1 MAWPSGTKASTANV
15 DQGADLISLARP
27 DIKQNID
34 NVNDIIDHLNISSP
48 TNGDLLQ
55 YSSATGKWE
64 QVTASSVGT
73 QIAFFTLQ
81 GSNLKQGN
89 YTNQLDLI
97 QVTETVDSGN
107 IATVTGDSGSNY
119 GLQLLPGKYIL
130 GLHYSTK
137 TALTSFE
144 LRVANEEDSVL
155 DVFNTT
161 INHLDDSLKQSI
173 NYLDTDIKGVNL
185 RFEFDYNNVVVSD
198 ANITAFLQV
207 TKIA

>member
-48 TNGDLLQ
+48 TDGDLLQ
-55 YSSATGKWE
+55 YSNATGKWE

-81 GSNLKQGN
+81 GSNLTQGN

-130 GLHYSTK
+130 GLHYST
-137 TALTSFE
+137 TNNLTSFE

-155 DVFNTT
+155 DIFNL
-161 INHLDDSLKQSI
+161 IVNSQDDSLKQSI
-173 NYLDTDIKGVNL
+173 NYLDTDIKGVDF